1 LVEKLNE
8 GYSGKFI
15 FTVFILIILCIL
27 NSNMF
32 VSIEEW
38 NPLIVDAK
46 PGSACV
52 YSSKKRTIDGIVSE
66 IFNLTSQLT
75 NFVIS

>member
-1 LVEKLNE
+1 MVEKLNE
-8 GYSGKFI
+8 VYSGKLI
-15 FTVFILIILCIL
+15 FTVFIKFCECLIQICLFL
-27 NSNMF
+27 DESK
-32 VSIEEW
+32 
-38 NPLIVDAK
+38 PLIVDAK